1 MRDLLLTA
9 FIVGLI
15 PLILRT
21 PRYGA
26 YAWAWLSLMNPHRAT
41 WGFARNFPFAYTV
54 ALSTLIGFLF
64 SKERKPFPV
73 TPITVVYLSF
83 WIWMTFTC
91 LFAMN
96 TPDIVLDRWIFVS
109 KIHLMIIVTLMLI
122 RGREQ
127 IEGLVWV
134 VTASIGFYGVKGGI
148 WTVLTGG
155 GRGRVW
161 GPPESMIADNNGLA
175 LAIVVLVPFVY
186 YLYQVNSRRII
197 RWGLAFSGIAMCF
210 SVLGSQSRGAFLSLI
225 AMSFM
230 LAMKGKRPFLMSFL
244 LVAVLSIAIMSM
256 PERWTSRMETIQ
268 TYKLDNSAMS
278 RITTW
283 KTLWNLAVDRPVV
296 GGGFRTDNA
305 LVFSLYAPPD
315 WDGSVLVA
323 HSIYFEV
330 LGEHGFP
337 GLFLYLGLF
346 ALSWSRAGK
355 LARLTRTDSDIS
367 AWVPL
372 LMRMVQVSLVGFAV
386 GGAFLSLAHFDLP
399 YYILSF
405 VILVDVTVRESMK
418 SSVSRQIA

>member
-9 FIVGLI
+9 IVVVLI

-26 YAWAWLSLMNPHRAT
+26 YAWAWLSMMNPHRAT

-64 SKERKPFPV
+64 TKERKPFPV

-83 WIWMTFTC
+83 WFWMTFTC

-96 TPDIVLDRWIFVS
+96 SLDVVLDRWIFVS
-109 KIHLMIIVTLMLI
+109 KIHLMLMVTLMLI

-134 VTASIGFYGVKGGI
+134 VTASIGFYGVKGGV
-148 WTVLTGG
+148 WTLLTGG
-155 GRGRVW
+155 GSGRVW
-161 GPPESMIADNNGLA
+161 GPPDSMIQDNNGLA
-175 LAIVVLVPFVY
+175 LALVILVPFVY
-186 YLYQVNSRRII
+186 YLYQVSSRRIV
-197 RWGLAFSGIAMCF
+197 RWGLVFSGVAICF
-210 SVLGSQSRGAFLSLI
+210 AILGSHSRGALLALI
-225 AMSFM
+225 AMAFM
-230 LAMKGKRPFLMSFL
+230 LAIKGKRPVVMSFL
-244 LVAVLSIAIMSM
+244 LVAVLSTAILSM
-256 PERWTSRMETIQ
+256 PENWTSRMESIQ
-268 TYKLDNSAMS
+268 NYEQDASAMS

-283 KTLWNLAVDRPVV
+283 KTIWNLVMDRPIV
-296 GGGFRTDNA
+296 GSGFHTDNP
-305 LVFSLYAPPD
+305 LVFALYAPPE
-315 WDGSVLVA
+315 WGGGVLVA

-346 ALSWSRAGK
+346 FLSWMRAGK
-355 LARLTRTDSDIS
+355 LARLTRDDPEFGS
-367 AWVPL
+367 WVPL
-372 LMRMVQVSLVGFAV
+372 LMRMVQVSLTGFAV
-386 GGAFLSLAHFDLP
+386 GGTFLSLVHFDLP

-405 VILVDVTVRESMK
+405 VILVDATVRQKLTGLSAQRE
-418 SSVSRQIA
+418 V

>member
-9 FIVGLI
+9 IVVVLI

-26 YAWAWLSLMNPHRAT
+26 YAWAWLSMMNPHRAT

-64 SKERKPFPV
+64 TKERKPFPV

-83 WIWMTFTC
+83 WFWMTFTC

-96 TPDIVLDRWIFVS
+96 SLDVVLDRWIFVS
-109 KIHLMIIVTLMLI
+109 KIHLMLMVTLMLI

-155 GRGRVW
+155 GSGRVW
-161 GPPESMIADNNGLA
+161 GPPDSMIADNNGLA
-175 LAIVVLVPFVY
+175 LALVVLVPFVY
-186 YLYQVNSRRII
+186 YLYQVSSRRWL
-197 RWGLAFSGIAMCF
+197 RWALAFSGVAICF
-210 SVLGSQSRGAFLSLI
+210 SILGSHSRGALLALV
-225 AMSFM
+225 AMAFM
-230 LAMKGKRPFLMSFL
+230 LAFKGKRPFLMSFL
-244 LVAVLSIAIMSM
+244 LVTVLSTAILSM
-256 PERWTSRMETIQ
+256 PENWTSRMETIQ
-268 TYKLDNSAMS
+268 NYEQDSSAMS

-283 KTLWNLAVDRPVV
+283 KTLWNLAVDRPIV
-296 GGGFRTDNA
+296 GAGFRTDNP
-305 LVFSLYAPPD
+305 LVFALYAPPE
-315 WDGSVLVA
+315 WGGGVLVA

-337 GLFLYLGLF
+337 GLFLYVGLF
-346 ALSWSRAGK
+346 FLSWMRAGK
-355 LARLTRTDSDIS
+355 LARLTRDDPEFGS
-367 AWVPL
+367 WVPL
-372 LMRMVQVSLVGFAV
+372 LMRMVQVSLTGFAV

-399 YYILSF
+399 YYILAF
-405 VILVDVTVRESMK
+405 VILVDATVRERMASLSARK
-418 SSVSRQIA
+418 GT